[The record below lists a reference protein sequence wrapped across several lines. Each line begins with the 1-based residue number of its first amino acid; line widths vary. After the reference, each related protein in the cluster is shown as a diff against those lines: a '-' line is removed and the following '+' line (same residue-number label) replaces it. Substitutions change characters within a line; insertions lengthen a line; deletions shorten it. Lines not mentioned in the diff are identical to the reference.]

1 MTDTLL
7 SLFQVHHAFYEV
19 VPYYVVVE
27 KRHPGVPV
35 QTQRVQAGFEVNI
48 YGVSIKDKLE
58 PPGSDPH
65 YTLAYAE
72 LQKVT
77 QAISDRTTDKCSLEL
92 VPFHSTAVLDA
103 RDHAKV
109 EATLRIRIS
118 HGRGLEQPSGA
129 PEEHALEEL
138 EKQLKSLGI
147 ARR

>member
-1 MTDTLL
+1 MADTLL

-27 KRHPGVPV
+27 KRHVGVPV
-35 QTQRVQAGFEVNI
+35 QTQKVQAGFEVNI
-48 YGVSIKDKLE
+48 YGVSIKDKLA

-65 YTLAYAE
+65 YTLAHAE
-72 LQKVT
+72 LQRVT
-77 QAISDRTTDKCSLEL
+77 EEISCRTTGKCSLEL
-92 VPFHSTAVLDA
+92 IPFPSTAVLDT

-109 EATLRIRIS
+109 EATLQIRIS
-118 HGRGLEQPSGA
+118 HGRGLEEPAGP
-129 PEEHALEEL
+129 PEDHALEEL